1 MAELLGQGG
10 KKNLRGPDK
19 VAALLLAM
27 GKPAASRL
35 LKYFDDAEVASIA
48 ASASRLGIIS
58 APVLDHI
65 VNEFVQSCDAGRE
78 LEGSAGEIEKLLS
91 GVIPAD
97 QLLDIMSQVRG
108 QRHRAVWP
116 KLSASA
122 PNAIFQYLA
131 KEHPQTAAFALSRT
145 SPTCAANV
153 TTMMPSDQ
161 RDEVMRR
168 MVSISSIT
176 ETALRLLETVL
187 DDELV
192 VAARRATGHD
202 IHACMAHIINKM
214 EREQMDSVLQS
225 LFASRPKEAQVI
237 KGLLFTFEDI
247 ALITQETRL
256 KLFDKVAPERLI
268 VALKDCEP
276 DLKEVI
282 LSSVA
287 ARSRRMIESEL
298 AAGPPTS
305 QRDIRK
311 VRREIADLALEM
323 ADGGEIDIRARDE

>member
-1 MAELLGQGG
+1 MAAPLGLGG
-10 KKNLRGPDK
+10 KKKLGGPDK

-27 GKPAASRL
+27 GKPSASRL

-48 ASASRLGIIS
+48 ASASTIGIIS
-58 APVLDHI
+58 APVLDLI
-65 VNEFVQSCDAGRE
+65 INEFVQSCDAGRE
-78 LEGSAGEIEKLLS
+78 VEGGAGEIEKLLT

-108 QRHRAVWP
+108 QNHRAVWP

-122 PNAIFQYLA
+122 PNAIFQYLT

-145 SPTCAANV
+145 SPACAANV
-153 TTMMPSDQ
+153 TTMMSSNQ
-161 RDEVMRR
+161 RDEIMRR

-176 ETALRLLETVL
+176 ATALRLLETVL

-192 VAARRATGHD
+192 VAARRATGND
-202 IHACMAHIINKM
+202 IHACMANIINKM

-225 LFASRPKEAQVI
+225 LFANRPKEAQAI

-276 DLKEVI
+276 ELKEVI

-287 ARSRRMIESEL
+287 VRSRRMIESEL
-298 AAGPPTS
+298 QAGPPTS

-323 ADGGEIDIRARDE
+323 ADAGEIDIRARDE